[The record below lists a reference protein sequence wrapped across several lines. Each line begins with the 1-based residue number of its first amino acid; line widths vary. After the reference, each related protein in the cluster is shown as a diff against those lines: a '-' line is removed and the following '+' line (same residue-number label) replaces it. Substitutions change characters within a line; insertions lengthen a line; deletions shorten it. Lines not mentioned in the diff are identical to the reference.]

1 MRPGSRSRPS
11 CPEVRNQ
18 HKALR
23 TADAPHL
30 FQDCRSRGA
39 RRRLV
44 PFRHIGSREE
54 WVPAEFT
61 PFGTEPKFASLARIL
76 PRACCKSP
84 KFHLICANL
93 FNLCKSALSHRNTDE
108 RRAQTRFAPTD
119 WHRLEKEEKLANPH
133 FSYRFCYELPP
144 SAPCGLLCEQA
155 VSTSLRLLRPA
166 LASLRMRGQFLATSR
181 DEAVKEMRAQS
192 DPDRPPL
199 RQE

>member
-76 PRACCKSP
+76 PRDCCKSP

-108 RRAQTRFAPTD
+108 RRAQSADSLRS
-119 WHRLEKEEKLANPH
+119 HRLEKDEKLANPH
-133 FSYRFCYELPP
+133 FSYRFSYD
-144 SAPCGLLCEQA
+144 
-155 VSTSLRLLRPA
+155 LLRPA

-192 DPDRPPL
+192 DRDRPPL